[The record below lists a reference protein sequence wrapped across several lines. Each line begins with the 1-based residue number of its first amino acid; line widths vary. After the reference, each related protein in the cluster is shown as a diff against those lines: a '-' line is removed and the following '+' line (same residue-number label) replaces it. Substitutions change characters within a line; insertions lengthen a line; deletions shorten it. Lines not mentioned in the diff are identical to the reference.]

1 MAVRRLAEIQ
11 PESFAFSEVNLVWAQ
26 KEITKYPPGRQAS
39 AVIPLLWRAQEQ
51 EGWVSEPAIRAVAEL
66 LDMPTIRVLEVATF
80 YTMFHLEPVGSKAHI
95 QVCGTTPCWLRGAE
109 GLKDVCRN
117 RIHHAPHHLS
127 ADGAFSW
134 EEVECLGA
142 CVNAP
147 LVQVGADTFEDLTPE
162 SFEKLLNDFAA
173 GRPVKPGPQIDRQ
186 FSAPAGGPTT
196 LTDVTAVAATSS
208 ASDQPLVGSDA
219 GKPQGLAAPRD
230 DKADDLKRISGVGPK
245 IEGILNG
252 LGIYHYDQIAGWTAA
267 ETVWVDSHLNF
278 KGRID
283 REDWIAQARTLADGG
298 ETDFSRRSGTTGA
311 GGNSL
316 SDASAKKPT
325 EVASNRESPVP
336 KPPVAKNP
344 DRESS

>member
-11 PESFAFSEVNLVWAQ
+11 PESFAFSEANLAWAK
-26 KEITKYPPGRQAS
+26 KEITKYPAGRQAS

-51 EGWVSEPAIRAVAEL
+51 EGWVSEPAIRAVAEF

-95 QVCGTTPCWLRGAE
+95 QLCGTTPCWLRGAE
-109 GLKDVCRN
+109 GLKEVCRS
-117 RIHHAPHHLS
+117 RIHPAQHHLS
-127 ADGAFSW
+127 ADGGFSW

-162 SFEKLLNDFAA
+162 SFAKLLDDFAA

-186 FSAPAGGPTT
+186 FCAPAGGPTT
-196 LTDVTAVAATSS
+196 LTEIPAIAAE
-208 ASDQPLVGSDA
+208 ASRRDQPRAGSDV
-219 GKPQGLAAPRD
+219 GRPQGLTAPRG

-267 ETVWVDSHLNF
+267 ETDWVDDHLSF
-278 KGRID
+278 KGRIG
-283 REDWIAQARTLADGG
+283 REDWIAQAKTLAAGG
-298 ETDFSRRSGTTGA
+298 EA
-311 GGNSL
+311 L

-325 EVASNRESPVP
+325 DEAGNRESPVP